1 MDTTKSEVY
10 LTMEKETL
18 VKIIDNKRECIKML
32 KHRIDKAI
40 GYIENNWIEY
50 SDFQYVDNDDEL
62 SIDCESIKE
71 LIDILKGSDK

>member
-32 KHRIDKAI
+32 KQRIDKAI
-40 GYIENNWIEY
+40 EYIEKYKSGFKNYNL
-50 SDFQYVDNDDEL
+50 SDMEL
-62 SIDCESIKE
+62 NY
-71 LIDILKGSDK
+71 LYLLDILKGGEENE